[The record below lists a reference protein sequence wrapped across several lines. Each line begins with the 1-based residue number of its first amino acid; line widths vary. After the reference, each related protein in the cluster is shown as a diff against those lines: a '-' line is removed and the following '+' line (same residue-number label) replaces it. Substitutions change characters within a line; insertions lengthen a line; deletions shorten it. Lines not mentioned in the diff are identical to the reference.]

1 MKIGMIPNESMMS
14 QLRGTRR
21 LQSFDFPA
29 SFFYQRCAVLFCV
42 QIDLVEIKEVFLQKY
57 HLTLYKMIE
66 DECGGD
72 YKKLLLAVVG
82 EG

>member
-1 MKIGMIPNESMMS
+1 MRIE
-14 QLRGTRR
+14 LRGTRR
-21 LQSFDFPA
+21 LQSFDFPT
-29 SFFYQRCAVLFCV
+29 SFFFFYQRCTVLFCV

-66 DECGGD
+66 DECSGD
-72 YKKLLLAVVG
+72 YKKLLLTVVG